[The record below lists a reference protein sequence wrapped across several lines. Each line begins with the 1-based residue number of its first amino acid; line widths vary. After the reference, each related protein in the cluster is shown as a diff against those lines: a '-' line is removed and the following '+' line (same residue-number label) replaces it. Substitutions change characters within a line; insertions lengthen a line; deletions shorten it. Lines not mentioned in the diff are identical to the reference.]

1 MASLHAIITQLSY
14 AYGKQAAKQLIEL
27 EGKCARRKNRR
38 GVASRTIFH
47 LVISRRPEGGRG
59 GTYNTRNRAFYM
71 LLRRF
76 NVIINHGGCERG
88 VRMPLAELNF
98 VGSNGLPL

>member
-1 MASLHAIITQLSY
+1 MRQAQEPTRCRIEDDISPRDIT
-14 AYGKQAAKQLIEL
+14 AA
-27 EGKCARRKNRR
+27 G
-38 GVASRTIFH
+38 
-47 LVISRRPEGGRG
+47 GGRG